1 MLLRLWR
8 DMVDSRENV
17 ETRKVLRGIKPF
29 TLASLPEGRF
39 GRVVGRCVAIGDGH
53 LVAPFTERRCLAY
66 ALSSEGRER
75 RVFDRDGVMF
85 AIEAAGQ
92 RAVVDPRGAMYALT
106 RNRIARRKTFEHPS
120 EKQQALMEQI
130 VGPGIIPDGI
140 EFEEAVI
147 CEGDEIVLAGFAVR
161 ETDRTEHPD
170 DPYRGV
176 PTRLRLVGTRG
187 QPLLIANDRRL
198 V

>member
-1 MLLRLWR
+1 MLLRMWR
-8 DMVDSRENV
+8 DLVDSRETV
-17 ETRKVLRGIKPF
+17 ETRKVLRSIKPF

-39 GRVVGRCVAIGDGH
+39 GRIVGRCVALDGAH

-66 ALSSEGRER
+66 ALSSEGRDR
-75 RVFDRDGVMF
+75 RVLDRDGVMF

-92 RAVVDPRGAMYALT
+92 RAIVDPRGAMYALT
-106 RNRIARRKTFEHPS
+106 RQRTAGRRTFERPS
-120 EKQQALMEQI
+120 EKQQVLMEAI

-140 EFEEAVI
+140 EFEEAVL

-161 ETDRTEHPD
+161 ETDRTNDPD

-176 PTRLRLVGTRG
+176 PTRLRLVGTST